1 MVKELL
7 CILLHK
13 TITHKEPKMKA
24 LGLLKYLYQNPT
36 VQYHVRRAGRKL
48 AYNIEKRTPGYK
60 KKDKKLYEMIDKQ
73 QKKLAKKQKV
83 DYRDVK
89 MSDKDIDKAIYK
101 EDRIIKKYEEK
112 RPKIFDKASKLNKG
126 GVVRG
131 IGASRPRNFKMY

>member
-1 MVKELL
+1 
-7 CILLHK
+7 HK

-60 KKDKKLYEMIDKQ
+60 KKDKKLTKMLEKQ
-73 QKKLAKKQKV
+73 TDKLAKKQNVKS
-83 DYRDVK
+83 YDVK

-131 IGASRPRNFKMY
+131 TGASRPRNFRMY

>member
-1 MVKELL
+1 
-7 CILLHK
+7 
-13 TITHKEPKMKA
+13 MKA

-60 KKDKKLYEMIDKQ
+60 KKDKKLTKMLEKQ
-73 QKKLAKKQKV
+73 TDKLAKKQNVKS
-83 DYRDVK
+83 YDVK
-89 MSDKDIDKAIYK
+89 MSDKDIDRAIYK

-131 IGASRPRNFKMY
+131 VGASKPRNFKMY

>member
-1 MVKELL
+1 
-7 CILLHK
+7 
-13 TITHKEPKMKA
+13 MKA
-24 LGLLKYLYQNPT
+24 LKLLKDLYNNPT

-48 AYNIEKRTPGYK
+48 AYNIEKRTLGYK
-60 KKDKKLYEMIDKQ
+60 KKDKKLFDMIDKQ

-83 DYRDVK
+83 NYQDVK

-112 RPKIFDKASKLNKG
+112 RPKVFDKASKLNKG

-131 IGASRPRNFKMY
+131 TGASGTRNFRMY

>member
-1 MVKELL
+1 
-7 CILLHK
+7 
-13 TITHKEPKMKA
+13 MKA
-24 LGLLKYLYQNPT
+24 LRLLKDLYNNPT

-73 QKKLAKKQKV
+73 QNKLAKKQKV

-131 IGASRPRNFKMY
+131 TGASRPRNFKMY